1 MLMLNAIPHLKVYKQ
16 KVILT
21 RDSKLQTHGSVIL
34 LNSKDHDNA
43 IKFMKHPMMVTNSK
57 FLAYYTD
64 PLYSGKYGSKQ
75 MRLNYRSERK
85 DIYEKVNSNFSNI
98 RTPLMLDALMGR
110 NVYYDIS
117 MQNKLFFTYTKTG
130 AIKKRIELYFAS
142 IKNIITSSKLSSYK
156 YKTLVIDVNE
166 WDQTNI
172 HNPITYIFLAL
183 KRFPEI
189 FTSLGDI
196 EIVFHTDTMLL
207 RLNPSLCDVKT
218 DAIALKRELSKLSK
232 TINYDDEELDT
243 EIKKESVKSEVADK
257 ITKKVFSSNKVETE
271 DAPEEEKEVEIKAVD
286 VDTENK
292 IKDKIDDKLKAAID
306 KTEFNEEEAIDGE
319 LTNKVET
326 ELNEDEE
333 LVSFMHDTLQN
344 KKVGRSSASIKRDE
358 ELRKR
363 QRQIKIHNKT
373 IDDYESM
380 KTEDFKIPEK
390 TVEKVATSNDNVKNV
405 RFTNFE
411 KSYNENLMK
420 KDTINILTNL
430 NDKSIPVY
438 VKDIKIEDSSDELNY
453 KDTYHVVLEDENRV
467 RHNLT
472 FDVPK
477 FIDDKFLYINGSKKI
492 IAKQLAM
499 KPIVKTGQDEVQ
511 ICSNYNKIFI
521 RRYGAKISASVER
534 LKKALATAN
543 LGISIVR
550 GDASANNN
558 HYKTILE
565 YDEIAKSIISI
576 KYSGIE
582 FIFDQKEIENRLN
595 GKSLKENEFCI
606 GFFKDG
612 TPICVD
618 YKTEKINDMEIVDFI
633 YNNLGDKFKEAYD
646 ASKSGTT
653 RFMYSRATIMA
664 KNVPTILLCGYCEG
678 LTTTLNKANIKYRFS
693 DKRPSLTDGESYI
706 QFSDGYLVYD
716 TYPIQNS
723 LLMNGLSAIP
733 TKSFEYADMDTKDPY
748 IELFDILYNSRN
760 LSNAFDSFYEFM
772 IDPITKEVLEDLDY
786 PTDFV
791 SIILFANELLADN
804 SYMLENNMNLYR
816 IRSNEIING
825 VLHREIADAYGRYR
839 ATSDNKTP
847 VKISLPKDII
857 IKRILE
863 INTVEE
869 FSTLNPIYES
879 TKLRTISPMGFRGMN
894 VKDAYTPD
902 KRSYDKSMTGLLG
915 ISTSNDANVGI
926 IRHLTMEPNVIGPRG
941 YIDMEEDSK
950 LKDVNLFTVA
960 EMLTPLGV
968 TRDDSIRTAM
978 ASKQSGHILPIA
990 KASPVLISN
999 GAEQTIQYSLS
1010 KDFVI
1015 TAEED
1020 GEVVESDEDTGL
1032 IIVKYKSGK
1041 VQAVDTRPKVV
1052 KNSSSGFYISNK
1064 MDSALQKGDK
1074 VKKNDIIGYE
1084 NKFFTD
1090 DGHNGNRFNLGSLQK
1105 IAVMSA
1111 YSTYEDSTFITKKM
1125 SEDMGSEIV
1134 MMSDVVIGKNANVG
1148 HMVKVGDSVH
1158 VGDSLVTFETS
1169 YDDESLNKF
1178 LSSVGDE
1185 LKEEIKTLGKVM
1197 HKSHYSGTIEDI
1209 KIYCSVDAD
1218 ELSPSL
1224 KSIVSKYYAGIN
1236 KKKKIL
1242 EKYDNTPGIVK
1253 AGILFN
1259 EPTGKIKPTA
1269 DGKLKGRD
1277 VFEGVL
1283 IEFYIKYKD
1292 VVGVGDKIA
1301 FYSALKSIVG
1311 EVIEDGYEPYSLYRP
1326 DEEISAFLGPSAIL
1340 ARMAPSAL
1348 LVMFGNKVIVELKY
1362 KLEDIYNS

>member
-1 MLMLNAIPHLKVYKQ
+1 MIMLDRIPHLKVYKQ
-16 KVILT
+16 RVLLT
-21 RDSKLQTHGSVIL
+21 RDPKKQTHGSVIF
-34 LNSKDHDNA
+34 LNSSNHDNA
-43 IKFMKHPMMVTNSK
+43 IAFMRHPMMITNSK
-57 FLAYYTD
+57 FLTYYTD
-64 PLYSGKYGSKQ
+64 HIYRGKYGTNQ
-75 MRLNYRSERK
+75 IRLNYKNERK
-85 DIYEKVNSNFSNI
+85 ELYEKIHDDFPNMK
-98 RTPLMLDALMGR
+98 TPIIFDMIAGK

-117 MQNKLFFTYTKTG
+117 MINKLFFTYTKAG
-130 AIKKRIELYFAS
+130 ALKKRIELYVNRINGVINDERF
-142 IKNIITSSKLSSYK
+142 NSYTH
-156 YKTLVIDVNE
+156 KTLVINVEE
-166 WDQTNI
+166 WDQSNV
-172 HNPITYIFLAL
+172 HNPITYLFVAF

-189 FTSLGDI
+189 FSSLGDI
-196 EIVFHTDTMLL
+196 NIVFYTDKLLL
-207 RLNPSLCDVKT
+207 RLNPSLCDVKK
-218 DAIALKRELSKLSK
+218 DFVVFKRELSKLSK
-232 TINYDDEELDT
+232 SINYDDDEEVDET
-243 EIKKESVKSEVADK
+243 IKKEEVKANVVDTIS
-257 ITKKVFSSNKVETE
+257 KKTGFGVNTSDDN
-271 DAPEEEKEVEIKAVD
+271 DEEKEVSIKPED
-286 VDTENK
+286 IESE
-292 IKDKIDDKLKAAID
+292 DKLKAKVNNTVDIVIADDVIKDLNDVDVNIEKDVED
-306 KTEFNEEEAIDGE
+306 KLNTDDE
-319 LTNKVET
+319 LLT
-326 ELNEDEE
+326 
-333 LVSFMHDTLQN
+333 FMHDTIQN
-344 KKVGRSSASIKRDE
+344 KKVGRSSASLKRDE

-363 QRQIKIHNKT
+363 QKTLKLAGKT
-373 IDDYESM
+373 IEEYSNM
-380 KTEDFKIPEK
+380 KMEEFQIPEK
-390 TVEKVATSNDNVKNV
+390 TIEKVATTNDNVKTV
-405 RFTNFE
+405 KFTNFE
-411 KSYNENLMK
+411 KSYNDTLMK
-420 KDTINILTNL
+420 KDTLNVLTNL
-430 NDKSIPVY
+430 NDKSIPAF

-492 IAKQLAM
+492 ISKQLAM
-499 KPIVKTGQDEVQ
+499 KPIVKTGNDEVQ

-521 RRYGAKISASVER
+521 HRYGTKISSSVER
-534 LKKALATAN
+534 LKRALATSVP
-543 LGISIVR
+543 GISVVR
-550 GDASANNN
+550 GDSSSVNN

-565 YDEIAKSIISI
+565 YDEIAKSIVSI
-576 KYSGIE
+576 KYMGIE
-582 FIFDQKEIENRLN
+582 FIFDQKEIETRLN
-595 GKSLKENEFCI
+595 GKSIKDTDFCI
-606 GFFKDG
+606 GFYKDG
-612 TPICVD
+612 SPICVD
-618 YKTEKINDMEIVDFI
+618 FDSEKINDMEIVDFI
-633 YNNLGDKFKEAYD
+633 VSILGAKFAEVYSETKG
-646 ASKSGTT
+646 GTT
-653 RFMYSRATIMA
+653 RFMYSRATVMA
-664 KNVPTILLCGYCEG
+664 KKVPIILLCGYCEG
-678 LTTTLNKANIKYRFS
+678 LTTTLNKAQIKHRFT
-693 DKRPSLTDGESYI
+693 DKKPTLTNTESVI
-706 QFSDGYLVYD
+706 QFSDGYLVYE
-716 TYPIQNS
+716 TYPIKNS
-723 LLMNGLSAIP
+723 LLLNGLSIIP
-733 TKSFEYADMDTKDPY
+733 TKSFEYADMDTKDAY
-748 IELFDILYNSRN
+748 IEIFDILYNSRN

-791 SIILFANELLADN
+791 SVILFANELLADN
-804 SYMLENNMNLYR
+804 SHMLENNMNLYR
-816 IRSNEIING
+816 VRSNEIING

-839 ATSDNKTP
+839 ATSGNKNP
-847 VKISLPKDII
+847 VKISIPKDAI
-857 IKRILE
+857 IKRVLE

-902 KRSYDKSMTGLLG
+902 KRSYDETMAGTLG

-926 IRHLTMEPNVIGPRG
+926 IRHLTMEPNIVGPRG
-941 YIDMEEDSK
+941 YINMEDKDK

-960 EMLTPLGV
+960 EMLTPIGV

-1010 KDFVI
+1010 KDFVV

-1020 GEVVESDEDTGL
+1020 GEVVESDAETGL
-1032 IIVKYKSGK
+1032 IVVKYKSGK

-1064 MDSALQKGDK
+1064 MDSPLQKGDK

-1111 YSTYEDSTFITKKM
+1111 YSTYEDSTFITQKM

-1134 MMSDVVIGKNANVG
+1134 MKSDVVIGKNANVG
-1148 HMVKVGDSVH
+1148 NIVKIGDKVH
-1158 VGDSLVTFETS
+1158 VGDSLITFETS

-1185 LKEEIKTLGKVM
+1185 LKEEIKSLGKVQ

-1209 KIYCSVDAD
+1209 KIYSSVDLE

-1224 KSIVSKYYAGIN
+1224 KTIVSKYYAGI
-1236 KKKKIL
+1236 KKKKKLL
-1242 EKYDNTPGIVK
+1242 EKYDETPGIVK

-1259 EPTGKIKPTA
+1259 EPTGKIKPTS
-1269 DGKLKGRD
+1269 DGKLKGKD
-1277 VFEGVL
+1277 VFDGVL
-1283 IEFYIKYKD
+1283 IEFYIKYTD

-1311 EVIEDGYEPYSLYRP
+1311 EVIEEGYEPYSFYRP

-1348 LVMFGNKVIVELKY
+1348 LVMFGNKVIVELKR
-1362 KLEDIYNS
+1362 KLEELYNS